1 MPKTMRNDV
10 EPQRPAGVLKDPLE
24 ARQRQHAED
33 ALVWAALARD
43 EVKEAA
49 HPLAILESSHDSCI
63 KSAVFGW
70 LAPIEAQSSGSSPGP
85 QQPSSALR

>member
-1 MPKTMRNDV
+1 MTQAMRNNV
-10 EPQRPAGVLKDPLE
+10 EPQRHAGLVEDPLE
-24 ARQRQHAED
+24 ARQRQHVED

-63 KSAVFGW
+63 KSAA
-70 LAPIEAQSSGSSPGP
+70 LAGLPP
-85 QQPSSALR
+85 